1 MRKIGGLVALASAV
15 ALLAA
20 PAQLRAQDPV
30 DPTLQGPSRVA
41 LEGFLAHYLFD
52 GFGGDRVGIGGVGI
66 RAMVGR
72 GAVPG
77 ALTTFFNR
85 ARAGIF
91 VVYTA
96 DQDDNNVSTFHYG
109 AQAEVPLFPAPV
121 ARGFLDPFVSLS
133 AGLFRASADAPEGSG
148 AEDVSS
154 TDFALSPG
162 VGTMIPLFGA
172 VAIRGDIRDVI
183 VFGDPDTSNNFV
195 FEGGISIG
203 F

>member
-1 MRKIGGLVALASAV
+1 MRKIGGLVTLASTV

-20 PAQLRAQDPV
+20 PGQLRAQDPM

-41 LEGFLAHYLFD
+41 IEGFLAQYWFD
-52 GFGGDRVGIGGVGI
+52 GLGGDRVGIGGIGL

-77 ALTTFFNR
+77 ALRTFFNR

-133 AGLFRASADAPEGSG
+133 AGLFRASADAPANSG
-148 AEDVSS
+148 ADDLSS

-162 VGTMIPLFGA
+162 AGTMIPLFGA

-183 VFGDPDTSNNFV
+183 VFGEETSNNFV
-195 FEGGISIG
+195 LEGGISIG

>member
-20 PAQLRAQDPV
+20 PGTLRAQDPV

-41 LEGFLAHYLFD
+41 LEGFLAQYSFD
-52 GFGGDRVGIGGVGI
+52 AGEDRVGIGGIGL

-85 ARAGIF
+85 ARAGVF

-96 DQDDNNVSTFHYG
+96 DQDENNVSTFHYG
-109 AQAEVPLFPAPV
+109 AQAEVPLFAAPV
-121 ARGFLDPFVSLS
+121 ANGFLDPFVSLS
-133 AGLFRASADAPEGSG
+133 AGLFRASADAPAGSG

-183 VFGDPDTSNNFV
+183 IFGDPDTTNNFV